1 MTTTLI
7 KRMASVVV
15 VNTTATKHTF
25 IGQVGGNMNPWEIIQ
40 TLETDNSR
48 LFKESVVEQH
58 ITNNMFLWGLR
69 KALDPLVTFGVK
81 EVPVKKD
88 PTGAGLPFDDFDK
101 LVTALQ
107 NRTLTG
113 HAARD
118 AILVAMAKATQE
130 EWNDWY
136 RRILIKDLRCGV
148 SVKTVNGVKKN
159 TVPVFGCML
168 AHDGAKHPKKI
179 TGECFVEYKYDG
191 VRVIAIVQN
200 GSATLYSRN
209 GKILSNFPH
218 IEEALGK
225 PEFEGL
231 VFDGEVM
238 SDDFQTLMKQV
249 HRKEG
254 AQTED
259 SYLAVFDM
267 LTLAEFNAG
276 GTDMTAF
283 ERRERLINYQPYFS
297 YRLQLVQAINLD
309 LDSEDGQLAFK
320 NMNKQALEEGYEGL
334 MIKPVHEGYKC
345 KRSHAWLKIKP
356 FIEVTLKVVSLE
368 EGTGKNEGLLGALVV
383 EGEDD
388 GKFFHLNVGS
398 GLTDENREQIWANQD
413 SVIGQ
418 LVEIRADAATQSQDA
433 DDTWSLRFPRF
444 KTFRG
449 FELGEKL

>member
-1 MTTTLI
+1 
-7 KRMASVVV
+7 
-15 VNTTATKHTF
+15 
-25 IGQVGGNMNPWEIIQ
+25 MNPWNIIQ
-40 TLETDNSR
+40 KLESDNSR
-48 LFKESVVEQH
+48 LFKESVVADH
-58 ITNNMFLWGLR
+58 IDDGLFVTGLQY
-69 KALDPLVTFGVK
+69 ALDPLVTFGVQQ
-81 EVPVKKD
+81 VPEKKD
-88 PTGAGLPFDDFDK
+88 PTGEGLLPEDFYDMAD
-101 LVTALQ
+101 ALIK
-107 NRTLTG
+107 RELTG

-148 SVKTVNGVKKN
+148 SVKTVNGVKKD

-179 TGECFVEYKYDG
+179 KGECFVEYKYDG

-218 IEEALGK
+218 IEEALSI

-238 SDDFQTLMKQV
+238 SDDFQTLMRQV

-254 AQTED
+254 AKTED

-276 GTDMTAF
+276 GTELNAF
-283 ERRERLINYQPYFS
+283 HRRERLISYQPYFNV
-297 YRLQLVQAINLD
+297 RLQLVQAVNLD
-309 LDSEDGQLAFK
+309 LDSEAGQKQFAD
-320 NMNKQALEEGYEGL
+320 MNKQALQEGYEGL
-334 MIKPVHEGYKC
+334 MIKPIHEGYKC

-356 FIEVTLKVVSLE
+356 FIEVTLSVVALE

-388 GKFFHLNVGS
+388 GKYFKLNVGS

-413 SVIGQ
+413 AVIGQ
-418 LVEIRADAATQSQDA
+418 LVEIRADAATQSQDS
-433 DDTWSLRFPRF
+433 DDVWSLRFPRF

>member
-1 MTTTLI
+1 
-7 KRMASVVV
+7 
-15 VNTTATKHTF
+15 
-25 IGQVGGNMNPWEIIQ
+25 
-40 TLETDNSR
+40 
-48 LFKESVVEQH
+48 
-58 ITNNMFLWGLR
+58 
-69 KALDPLVTFGVK
+69 
-81 EVPVKKD
+81 
-88 PTGAGLPFDDFDK
+88 
-101 LVTALQ
+101 
-107 NRTLTG
+107 
-113 HAARD
+113 
-118 AILVAMAKATQE
+118 MAKATQE

-148 SVKTVNGVKKN
+148 SEKTVNKVAPG
-159 TVPVFGCML
+159 TVPIFGCML

-179 TGECFVEYKYDG
+179 AGQCLIEYKYDG

-209 GKILSNFPH
+209 GKVLSNFPH
-218 IEEALGK
+218 IEEALSK
-225 PEFEGL
+225 PQYNDT

-238 SDDFQTLMKQV
+238 SEDFQTLMKQV

-254 AQTED
+254 AQTQD
-259 SYLAVFDM
+259 AYLALFDV
-267 LTLAEFNAG
+267 LSLDEFQEG
-276 GTDMTAF
+276 EGSQTA
-283 ERRERLINYQPYFS
+283 
-297 YRLQLVQAINLD
+297 LD
-309 LDSEDGQLAFK
+309 RKL
-320 NMNKQALEEGYEGL
+320 ALEEYRDKDDCIRVVDYWQVNMDTDSGQELFKDLNKTALDKGYEGL
-334 MIKPVHEGYKC
+334 MIKPINEVYKC

-356 FIEVTLKVVSLE
+356 FIEVTLKVVALE

-413 SVIGQ
+413 AVIGQ

-433 DDTWSLRFPRF
+433 ENTWSLRFPRF

>member
-1 MTTTLI
+1 M
-7 KRMASVVV
+7 R
-15 VNTTATKHTF
+15 
-25 IGQVGGNMNPWEIIQ
+25 PWEIIQ
-40 TLETDNSR
+40 KLESDNSR
-48 LFKESVVEQH
+48 LFKEEVVADNIDSTEF
-58 ITNNMFLWGLR
+58 TWGLQQ
-69 KALDPLVTFGVK
+69 ALDPLITFGVK
-81 EVPVKKD
+81 DVPVKKD
-88 PTGAGLPFDDFDK
+88 PTGEGLDTPEFDALTHK
-101 LVTALQ
+101 LFW
-107 NRTLTG
+107 RELTG

-130 EWNDWY
+130 QWNDWY

-148 SVKTVNGVKKN
+148 SEKTVNKVKKG

-179 TGECFVEYKYDG
+179 AGECLVEYKYDG

-209 GKILSNFPH
+209 GKVLSNFPH
-218 IEEALGK
+218 IEEALSV
-225 PEFEGL
+225 PAYEGL

-238 SDDFQTLMKQV
+238 SEDFQSLMKQV

-254 AQTED
+254 AQTQD
-259 SYLAVFDM
+259 AYLALFDI
-267 LTLAEFNAG
+267 LSYEEFRNGKCELNAYDRKEQLEVLQTTLPECIRVVDY
-276 GTDMTAF
+276 T
-283 ERRERLINYQPYFS
+283 LIDFDTEQGKAQF
-297 YRLQLVQAINLD
+297 Q
-309 LDSEDGQLAFK
+309 K
-320 NMNKQALEEGYEGL
+320 MNKTALDEGYEGL
-334 MIKPVHEGYKC
+334 MIKPKQAIYEC

-356 FIEVTLKVVSLE
+356 FIEVTLKVVDLE

-388 GKFFHLNVGS
+388 GKFFRLNVGS

-413 SVIGQ
+413 AVIGQ

-433 DDTWSLRFPRF
+433 DDVWSLRFPRF

>member
-1 MTTTLI
+1 ME
-7 KRMASVVV
+7 
-15 VNTTATKHTF
+15 
-25 IGQVGGNMNPWEIIQ
+25 PWNVIQ
-40 TLETDNSR
+40 KLESDNSR
-48 LFKESVVEQH
+48 LFKESV
-58 ITNNMFLWGLR
+58 IADNIDNDTFIWGARL
-69 KALDPLVTFGVK
+69 ALDPMITFGVQQ
-81 EVPVKKD
+81 VPVKKD
-88 PTGAGLPFDDFDK
+88 PTGEGLSNEDFDK
-101 LVTALQ
+101 LARDLEQ
-107 NRTLTG
+107 RELTG

-118 AILVAMAKATQE
+118 AILIAMAKATQE

-148 SVKTVNGVKKN
+148 SEKTINNVQKD
-159 TVPVFGCML
+159 TIPVFGCML

-179 TGECFVEYKYDG
+179 KGDCFVEYKYDG

-200 GSATLYSRN
+200 GSATLHSRN
-209 GKILSNFPH
+209 GKLLSNFPH
-218 IEEALGK
+218 IEEALSI
-225 PEFEGL
+225 PQFEGL

-238 SDDFQTLMKQV
+238 SEDFQTLMKQV

-267 LTLAEFNAG
+267 LTLEEFNAG
-276 GTDMTAF
+276 GTDMTADD
-283 ERRERLINYQPYFS
+283 RRNRSVIASEYFTDRIKLVDAKLINFDTEEG
-297 YRLQLVQAINLD
+297 RLQFDA
-309 LDSEDGQLAFK
+309 
-320 NMNKQALEEGYEGL
+320 MNKEALDKGYEGL

-345 KRSHAWLKIKP
+345 KRSHAWLKVKP
-356 FIEVTLKVVSLE
+356 FIEVTLEVVALE

-388 GKFFHLNVGS
+388 GKYFKLNVGS

-413 SVIGQ
+413 AVIGQ
-418 LVEIRADAATQSQDA
+418 LVEIRADAATQSQDS
-433 DDTWSLRFPRF
+433 DDVWSLRFPRF

>member
-1 MTTTLI
+1 
-7 KRMASVVV
+7 
-15 VNTTATKHTF
+15 
-25 IGQVGGNMNPWEIIQ
+25 MNPWNIIQ
-40 TLETDNSR
+40 KLESDNSR
-48 LFKESVVEQH
+48 LFKESVVADH
-58 ITNNMFLWGLR
+58 IDDGLFVTGLQY
-69 KALDPLVTFGVK
+69 ALDPLVTFGVQQ
-81 EVPVKKD
+81 VPEKKD
-88 PTGAGLPFDDFDK
+88 PTGEGLSSEDFFKMAD
-101 LVTALQ
+101 ALIK
-107 NRTLTG
+107 RELTG

-148 SVKTVNGVKKN
+148 SVKTVNGVKKD

-179 TGECFVEYKYDG
+179 KGECFVEYKYDG

-218 IEEALGK
+218 IEEALSI

-238 SDDFQTLMKQV
+238 SDDFQTLMRQV

-254 AQTED
+254 AKTED

-276 GTDMTAF
+276 GTELNAF
-283 ERRERLINYQPYFS
+283 HRRERLISYQPYFNV
-297 YRLQLVQAINLD
+297 RLQLVQAVNLD
-309 LDSEDGQLAFK
+309 LDSEAGQKQFAD
-320 NMNKQALEEGYEGL
+320 MNKQALQEGYEGL
-334 MIKPVHEGYKC
+334 MIKPIHEGYKC

-356 FIEVTLKVVSLE
+356 FIEVTLSVVALE
-368 EGTGKNEGLLGALVV
+368 EGIGKNEGLLGALVV

-388 GKFFHLNVGS
+388 GKYFKLNVGS

-413 SVIGQ
+413 AVIGQ
-418 LVEIRADAATQSQDA
+418 LVEIRADAATQSQDS
-433 DDTWSLRFPRF
+433 DDVWSLRFPRF